1 MHVHKQISY
10 QTPNIFK
17 TNEQHQIIWH
27 NYCFRLEKPI
37 LERLKKMSEIK
48 SLARVYQRGD
58 REISIDEVKLDDI
71 ISHFSGLIE
80 RDNLLHTEL
89 RDRTEVEKA
98 LNLALV
104 AMAEAEKRIDR
115 QEKRIKQLEKLS
127 ITDELTK
134 LLNRRGFLAQLK
146 RTLSSSK
153 RSGVGGSLVMLD
165 LDRFKN
171 INDRYGH
178 IAGDKLLQK
187 VANSLKLR
195 VRDSDTI
202 GRLGGDEFAIILAG
216 LPSSMVSNRIEEIQ
230 DAIKH
235 LHFEWENQTISICAS
250 IGRYDYS
257 GTETYIELINLADLS
272 MYDKKLQKNTNKK
285 FFQ

>member
-1 MHVHKQISY
+1 
-10 QTPNIFK
+10 
-17 TNEQHQIIWH
+17 
-27 NYCFRLEKPI
+27 
-37 LERLKKMSEIK
+37 MSAIK
-48 SLARVYQRGD
+48 SRASVNQRID
-58 REISIDEVKLDDI
+58 REVSIDDVKLDNI

-80 RDNLLHTEL
+80 RDNLLPTEFK
-89 RDRTEVEKA
+89 DRTELEKA
-98 LNLALV
+98 LNLALL
-104 AMAEAEKRIDR
+104 AMTEAEKRIDR
-115 QEKRIKQLEKLS
+115 QQKRIKQLEKLS

-216 LPSSMVSNRIEEIQ
+216 LPSSMVSSRIEEIQ
-230 DAIKH
+230 GAIKH
-235 LHFEWENQTISICAS
+235 LHFEWENQRISVCAS

-257 GTETYIELINLADLS
+257 GTETYIELINLADLN
-272 MYDKKLQKNTNKK
+272 MYDKKLKKNTGKK
-285 FFQ
+285 FLSMIDQRRFSTL

>member
-1 MHVHKQISY
+1 
-10 QTPNIFK
+10 
-17 TNEQHQIIWH
+17 
-27 NYCFRLEKPI
+27 
-37 LERLKKMSEIK
+37 MSAIK
-48 SLARVYQRGD
+48 SRASVNQRID
-58 REISIDEVKLDDI
+58 REVSIDDVKLDNI

-80 RDNLLHTEL
+80 RDNLLPTEL
-89 RDRTEVEKA
+89 KDRTELEKA
-98 LNLALV
+98 LNLALL
-104 AMAEAEKRIDR
+104 AMTEAEKRIDR
-115 QEKRIKQLEKLS
+115 QQKRIKQLEKLS

-195 VRDSDTI
+195 VRDSDAI
-202 GRLGGDEFAIILAG
+202 GRLGGRRICHYFSW
-216 LPSSMVSNRIEEIQ
+216 PSIFYGF
-230 DAIKH
+230 K
-235 LHFEWENQTISICAS
+235 
-250 IGRYDYS
+250 
-257 GTETYIELINLADLS
+257 
-272 MYDKKLQKNTNKK
+272 
-285 FFQ
+285 

>member
-1 MHVHKQISY
+1 MG
-10 QTPNIFK
+10 
-17 TNEQHQIIWH
+17 
-27 NYCFRLEKPI
+27 
-37 LERLKKMSEIK
+37 EIK
-48 SLARVYQRGD
+48 SLATVNQRAD
-58 REISIDEVKLDDI
+58 REISIDDVKLDNI

-80 RDNLLHTEL
+80 RVNLPPTQIS
-89 RDRTEVEKA
+89 DRTEVEKA
-98 LNLALV
+98 LSLALL
-104 AMAEAEKRIDR
+104 AMTEAEKRIDR
-115 QEKRIKQLEKLS
+115 QQKRIKQLEKLS
-127 ITDELTK
+127 VTDELTK
-134 LLNRRGFLAQLK
+134 LLNRRGFLTQLK

-187 VANSLKLR
+187 VANSLKLK

-216 LPSSMVSNRIEEIQ
+216 LPSCMVSNRIEEIQ

-235 LHFEWENQTISICAS
+235 LHFEWENHKIGVCAS

-257 GTETYIELINLADLS
+257 GTETYTELINLADLS
-272 MYDKKLQKNTNKK
+272 MYDKKLKKNTDKGIVSTIGQRR
-285 FFQ
+285 FYTL

>member
-1 MHVHKQISY
+1 
-10 QTPNIFK
+10 
-17 TNEQHQIIWH
+17 
-27 NYCFRLEKPI
+27 
-37 LERLKKMSEIK
+37 MSAIK
-48 SLARVYQRGD
+48 SLATFNQRGH
-58 REISIDEVKLDDI
+58 RGISINELKLDHI

-80 RDNLLHTEL
+80 RDNPLSSEL
-89 RDRTEVEKA
+89 NDRTELEKA
-98 LNLALV
+98 LNLALL
-104 AMAEAEKRIDR
+104 AMTEAEKRIER
-115 QEKRIKQLEKLS
+115 QQKRIKQLEKLS

-134 LLNRRGFLAQLK
+134 LLNRRGFLTQLK

-153 RSGVGGSLVMLD
+153 RNGVGGSLVILD

-187 VANSLKLR
+187 VAYSLKLR

-216 LPSSMVSNRIEEIQ
+216 LPSSMVSSRIDEIQ
-230 DAIKH
+230 GAINH
-235 LHFEWENQTISICAS
+235 LHFEWENHKISVSAS

-257 GTETYIELINLADLS
+257 GTETYTELINLADLS
-272 MYDKKLQKNTNKK
+272 MYDKKTKKNND
-285 FFQ
+285 

>member
-1 MHVHKQISY
+1 
-10 QTPNIFK
+10 
-17 TNEQHQIIWH
+17 
-27 NYCFRLEKPI
+27 
-37 LERLKKMSEIK
+37 MSAIK

-134 LLNRRGFLAQLK
+134 LLNRRGFLTQLK

-235 LHFEWENQTISICAS
+235 LHFEWKNQTIGICAS